1 MSNETL
7 EAKTEIVALNGMSP
21 AELFASPDRIDEIL
35 ARITEEAKRLPGDLD
50 LSVTRNRSAIT
61 STAFKVVRSKTFLD
75 DIGKTLVADLK
86 AQTTAIDGERRRVR
100 TALDALRDEIR
111 QPLETWEKQEQARK
125 AGHET
130 AIRTI
135 RSFGQLLKPTA
146 EAIQLDL
153 NKAESIYKGR
163 DWEEYYPDAFEA
175 FKELTKLCQAELDKM
190 ALQAELQ
197 AERSKMLAE
206 IEAERAKLKAERDE
220 INRTKAE
227 MAAANAP
234 TPVKPSAVVIEPEL
248 TPTPIFLTNGK
259 PKLYTEISESTFVQ
273 MAHAINALVAII
285 NKNIHTLPTSDSQ
298 TIARAIELRQMAL
311 AEAKRS
317 GIITEIA

>member
-21 AELFASPDRIDEIL
+21 AELFASPDKIDEIL

-153 NKAESIYKGR
+153 DKAESIYKGR

-234 TPVKPSAVVIEPEL
+234 SPVVIEPEPK
-248 TPTPIFLTNGK
+248 PTPIFLTNGK